1 MSSATNRMREWFDKL
16 APRER
21 RMMGVLAMVFSLFL
35 LFLIPLG
42 VSLALGS
49 RREANRSLRDAIHAV
64 KNAREDVQKRQ
75 AKREAIVAR
84 YANRAPALNGLMEKA
99 ARDNKL
105 DVVET
110 TDRPEVPHGKRYNER
125 TTVGR
130 LRKTTMLQLAKML
143 EQIEQLRMPIYVSR
157 LNIRR
162 RGGEHD
168 SYDVEL
174 GVSAFDRS
182 EPTKEA
188 PPAAGASS
196 GGAK

>member
-1 MSSATNRMREWFDKL
+1 VREWFDKL

-21 RMMGVLAMVFSLFL
+21 RMMGMLVIALSLFL

-49 RREANRSLRDAIHAV
+49 RREANHSLREAIHTI
-64 KNAREDVQKRQ
+64 KNARDDVQKRQ

-84 YANRAPALNGLMEKA
+84 YANRAPALAGVMEKA

-105 DVVET
+105 DLLET
-110 TDRPEVPHGKRYNER
+110 ADRPEVPHGKRYNER

-143 EQIEQLRMPIYVSR
+143 EQIEQQRMPISVSR

-174 GVSAFDRS
+174 GVSAFDRTES
-182 EPTKEA
+182 TKEA
-188 PPAAGASS
+188 TPAAASS

>member
-1 MSSATNRMREWFDKL
+1 MSGAGSRLREWFDKL

-21 RMMGVLAMVFSLFL
+21 RMMAVLGFAVVLFL

-49 RREANRSLRDAIHAV
+49 RRDANHSLRAAIHSV

-75 AKREAIVAR
+75 AKRDAIIAR
-84 YANRAPALNGLMEKA
+84 YVNRAPALAGVMEKA

-105 DVVET
+105 DLLET
-110 TDRPEVPHGKRYNER
+110 ADRPEVPHGKRYNER

-143 EQIEQLRMPIYVSR
+143 EQLEQLHMPVYVSR

-162 RGGEHD
+162 RGGERD

-182 EPTKEA
+182 ETVKETSPAPT
-188 PPAAGASS
+188 SS

>member
-1 MSSATNRMREWFDKL
+1 MREWFDKL

-21 RMMGVLAMVFSLFL
+21 RMMGVLAVVFSLFL

-49 RREANRSLRDAIHAV
+49 RREQNRSLRDAIHTV

-105 DVVET
+105 DLVET
-110 TDRPEVPHGKRYNER
+110 TDRPDVPHGKRYNER

-130 LRKTTMLQLAKML
+130 LRKTTMLQLANML
-143 EQIEQLRMPIYVSR
+143 QQIEQLRMPIAVSR

-174 GVSAFDRS
+174 GVSAFDRTEAAK
-182 EPTKEA
+182 EPA
-188 PPAAGASS
+188 PAPAAS

>member
-1 MSSATNRMREWFDKL
+1 MNRVREWFDKL

-21 RMMGVLAMVFSLFL
+21 RMMGILATAVAVFL
-35 LFLIPLG
+35 LFLFPLG

-49 RREANRSLRDAIHAV
+49 RRDANRSLREAIHTV
-64 KNAREDVQKRQ
+64 KNARADVQKRQ
-75 AKREAIVAR
+75 AKRDAIVAR
-84 YANRAPALNGLMEKA
+84 YVNRAPALAGVMEKA

-105 DVVET
+105 DLLET
-110 TDRPEVPHGKRYNER
+110 ADRPEVPHGKRYNER

-143 EQIEQLRMPIYVSR
+143 EQIEQLHMPVSVSR

-188 PPAAGASS
+188 APAPAAS
-196 GGAK
+196 GGGK

>member
-1 MSSATNRMREWFDKL
+1 MSEASNRLREWFDKL

-21 RMMGVLAMVFSLFL
+21 RMMGVLGVVFCVFL

-49 RREANRSLRDAIHAV
+49 RREANRSLREAIHTV

-75 AKREAIVAR
+75 AKREAILAR
-84 YANRAPALNGLMEKA
+84 YVNRAPALAGVMEKA

-105 DVVET
+105 DLLET
-110 TDRPEVPHGKRYNER
+110 ADRPEVPHGKRYNER

-143 EQIEQLRMPIYVSR
+143 EQIEQLHMPISVSR

-174 GVSAFDRS
+174 GVSAFDRT
-182 EPTKEA
+182 EPVKEPSPA
-188 PPAAGASS
+188 PASS

>member
-1 MSSATNRMREWFDKL
+1 MSAAGSRIREWFDKL
-16 APRER
+16 EPRER
-21 RMMGVLAMVFSLFL
+21 RMMGILGTVAAVFV

-49 RREANRSLRDAIHAV
+49 RRDANKALRDAIHTV

-75 AKREAIVAR
+75 AKRDAIVAR
-84 YANRAPALNGLMEKA
+84 YANKAPALAGVMEKA

-105 DVVET
+105 DLLET
-110 TDRPEVPHGKRYNER
+110 ADRPEVPHGKRYNER

-130 LRKTTMLQLAKML
+130 VRKTTMLQLAKML
-143 EQIEQLRMPIYVSR
+143 EQIEQLHMPVSVSR

-182 EPTKEA
+182 ETTKTAEPA
-188 PPAAGASS
+188 PAAS

>member
-1 MSSATNRMREWFDKL
+1 VREWFDKL

-21 RMMGVLAMVFSLFL
+21 RMMGILVIALSLFL

-49 RREANRSLRDAIHAV
+49 RREANHSLREAIHTI
-64 KNAREDVQKRQ
+64 KNARDDVQRRQ

-84 YANRAPALNGLMEKA
+84 YANRAPALAGVMEKS

-105 DVVET
+105 DLLET
-110 TDRPEVPHGKRYNER
+110 SDRPEVPHGKRYNER

-143 EQIEQLRMPIYVSR
+143 EQIEQQRMPISVSR

-174 GVSAFDRS
+174 GVSAFDRT
-182 EPTKEA
+182 EPAKEA
-188 PPAAGASS
+188 TPAAASS

>member
-1 MSSATNRMREWFDKL
+1 VSAATNRVREWFDKL
-16 APRER
+16 EPRER
-21 RMMGVLAMVFSLFL
+21 RMMGALGFALALFM

-49 RREANRSLRDAIHAV
+49 RREANQSLRDAIHAV

-75 AKREAIVAR
+75 AKRDAIIAR
-84 YANRAPALNGLMEKA
+84 YANRAPALAGVMEKA

-105 DVVET
+105 DLLET
-110 TDRPEVPHGKRYNER
+110 ADRPEVPHGKRYNER

-143 EQIEQLRMPIYVSR
+143 EQIEQLHMPVHVSR

-182 EPTKEA
+182 ELAKEAA
-188 PPAAGASS
+188 PPAASS

>member
-1 MSSATNRMREWFDKL
+1 VSAMNRVREWFDKL

-21 RMMGVLAMVFSLFL
+21 RMMGILATAVAVFL
-35 LFLIPLG
+35 LFLFPLG

-49 RREANRSLRDAIHAV
+49 RRDANRSLREAIHTV

-75 AKREAIVAR
+75 AKRDAIVAR
-84 YANRAPALNGLMEKA
+84 YVNRAPALAGVMEKA

-105 DVVET
+105 DLLET
-110 TDRPEVPHGKRYNER
+110 ADRPEVPHGKRYNER

-143 EQIEQLRMPIYVSR
+143 EQIEQLHMPVSVSR

-188 PPAAGASS
+188 APAPAAS
-196 GGAK
+196 GGGK

>member
-1 MSSATNRMREWFDKL
+1 VREWFDKL

-21 RMMGVLAMVFSLFL
+21 RMMGMLVIALSLFL

-49 RREANRSLRDAIHAV
+49 RRDANHSLREAIHSI

-84 YANRAPALNGLMEKA
+84 YANRAPALAGVMEKA

-105 DVVET
+105 DLLET
-110 TDRPEVPHGKRYNER
+110 ADRPEVPHGKRYNER

-143 EQIEQLRMPIYVSR
+143 EQIEQQRMPISVSR

-174 GVSAFDRS
+174 GVSAFDRT
-182 EPTKEA
+182 EPAKEA
-188 PPAAGASS
+188 TPAAASS

>member
-1 MSSATNRMREWFDKL
+1 MSAGSSRIREWLDKL
-16 APRER
+16 EPRER
-21 RMMGVLAMVFSLFL
+21 RMMGIFATVVTVFV

-49 RREANRSLRDAIHAV
+49 RRDANKALRDAIHTV

-75 AKREAIVAR
+75 AKRDAIVAR
-84 YANRAPALNGLMEKA
+84 YVNKAPALAGVMEKA

-105 DVVET
+105 DLLET
-110 TDRPEVPHGKRYNER
+110 ADRPEVPHGKRYSER
-125 TTVGR
+125 ATVGR
-130 LRKTTMLQLAKML
+130 VRKTTMLQLAKML
-143 EQIEQLRMPIYVSR
+143 EQIEQLHMPISVSR

-182 EPTKEA
+182 ETTKTPEPA
-188 PPAAGASS
+188 PAAS

>member
-1 MSSATNRMREWFDKL
+1 MSAGNRVREWFDKL
-16 APRER
+16 EPRER
-21 RMMGVLAMVFSLFL
+21 RMMGLLVVVVAVFMLFS
-35 LFLIPLG
+35 IPLG

-49 RREANRSLRDAIHAV
+49 RRDVNKALRDAIHNV

-75 AKREAIVAR
+75 AKRDAIIAR
-84 YANRAPALNGLMEKA
+84 YVNKAPALAGVMEKA

-105 DVVET
+105 DLLET
-110 TDRPEVPHGKRYNER
+110 ADRPEVPHGKRYNER

-143 EQIEQLRMPIYVSR
+143 EQIEQLHMPISVSR

-182 EPTKEA
+182 EQAKE
-188 PPAAGASS
+188 PSPAAASS
-196 GGAK
+196 AGAK

>member
-1 MSSATNRMREWFDKL
+1 VSGATNRLREWFDKL

-21 RMMGVLAMVFSLFL
+21 RMMGVLGAAGVLFL
-35 LFLIPLG
+35 LFLIPIG

-49 RREANRSLRDAIHAV
+49 RREDNQSLRETIHAV

-75 AKREAIVAR
+75 AKRDAIIAR
-84 YANRAPALNGLMEKA
+84 YVNRAPALAGVMEKA

-105 DVVET
+105 DLLET
-110 TDRPEVPHGKRYNER
+110 ADRPEVPHGKRYNER

-143 EQIEQLRMPIYVSR
+143 EQIEQLHMPVYVSR

-162 RGGEHD
+162 RGGERD

-182 EPTKEA
+182 ETAKETSPA
-188 PPAAGASS
+188 PGSS

>member
-1 MSSATNRMREWFDKL
+1 MSAATSRLREWFDKL

-21 RMMGVLAMVFSLFL
+21 RMMGALGIALVLFV

-49 RREANRSLRDAIHAV
+49 RRDANRSLREAIHSI

-75 AKREAIVAR
+75 AKRDAIAAR
-84 YANRAPALNGLMEKA
+84 YANRAPALAGVMEKA

-105 DVVET
+105 DLLET
-110 TDRPEVPHGKRYNER
+110 ADRPEVPHGKRYNER

-143 EQIEQLRMPIYVSR
+143 EQIEQLHMPISVSR

-182 EPTKEA
+182 ELVKETT
-188 PPAAGASS
+188 PAAASS
-196 GGAK
+196 GGPK

>member
-1 MSSATNRMREWFDKL
+1 MSASGNRVREWFDKL

-21 RMMGVLAMVFSLFL
+21 RMMGILGVVLALFM

-49 RREANRSLRDAIHAV
+49 RRDLNHSLREAIHAV
-64 KNAREDVQKRQ
+64 KNAREDVQRRQ
-75 AKREAIVAR
+75 AKRDAIVAR
-84 YANRAPALNGLMEKA
+84 YANRAPALAGVLEKA

-105 DVVET
+105 DLLET
-110 TDRPEVPHGKRYNER
+110 ADRPEVPHGKRYNER
-125 TTVGR
+125 TTVSR

-143 EQIEQLRMPIYVSR
+143 EQIEQQRMPIAVSR

-182 EPTKEA
+182 EPAKETKDA
-188 PPAAGASS
+188 PAPG